1 MPKLAEKI
9 PSVNL
14 INTKDNKIIR
24 LKQSDLEQ
32 KTIKANIFDP
42 YLKQNIEYEGVMVKD
57 FVNEYCKEAQKI
69 TMTAID
75 FYKIEFTKK
84 DIVRHKL
91 VSRIIEAY
99 EKQAER
105 DKKKEIKKI

>member
-1 MPKLAEKI
+1 M
-9 PSVNL
+9 SV
-14 INTKDNKIIR
+14 
-24 LKQSDLEQ
+24 LKN
-32 KTIKANIFDP
+32 IKGIA
-42 YLKQNIEYEGVMVKD
+42 
-57 FVNEYCKEAQKI
+57 
-69 TMTAID
+69 
-75 FYKIEFTKK
+75 KIEFTKK